1 MLKFVNETKKDF
13 DPNIQKKIRP
23 EESGRRLLTYNC
35 YTVLKKT

>member
-1 MLKFVNETKKDF
+1 MRRKIYFQPEYT
-13 DPNIQKKIRP
+13 KKIRP